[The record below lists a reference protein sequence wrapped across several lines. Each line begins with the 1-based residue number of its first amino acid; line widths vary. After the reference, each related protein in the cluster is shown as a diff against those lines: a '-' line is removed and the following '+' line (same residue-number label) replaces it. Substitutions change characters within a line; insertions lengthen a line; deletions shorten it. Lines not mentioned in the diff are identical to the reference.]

1 MTVALNPEPGP
12 STGVSDVLRRYRLAI
27 SLMFGIAGM
36 TIGTWTARI
45 PTIQHNITMAD
56 SKLSICLLLLAAG
69 GLLGMRAA
77 GRFIDR
83 HGSTTVMVLPSLALG
98 GALLLAGHARRGRR
112 WPAPCSPSASCT
124 APSTWR

>member
-1 MTVALNPEPGP
+1 MTLALIRESSP
-12 STGVSDVLRRYRLAI
+12 STAVPEVLRRYRLAI

-45 PTIQHNITMAD
+45 PTIQHNIKMAD
-56 SKLSICLLLLAAG
+56 SKLSFCLLVLAVG

-77 GRFIDR
+77 GRLIDR

-98 GALLLAGHARRGRR
+98 GALLLAGHA
-112 WPAPCSPSASCT
+112 P
-124 APSTWR
+124 TWTI